1 MSRQLKLVFSAADRT
16 GSRSR
21 PRLNQDDPKQSA
33 ESEPATFEPP
43 PPKRQK
49 QGEIRSDHH

>member
-1 MSRQLKLVFSAADRT
+1 MSRQLKLVFSAADKT

-21 PRLNQDDPKQSA
+21 PRLSQDDQQSA
-33 ESEPATFEPP
+33 DSEPATFEPP

-49 QGEIRSDHH
+49 QGEAKK

>member
-16 GSRSR
+16 GR
-21 PRLNQDDPKQSA
+21 PRLSQDDQQSA
-33 ESEPATFEPP
+33 DSEPATFEPP

-49 QGEIRSDHH
+49 QGELRSDHH